1 MFPDILAKPTRDCA
15 FRIILSREE
24 VLADPEIAHLV
35 QGPSSIIWFG
45 PERHIVAYTIR
56 GTQLY
61 NVVFCGPGKA
71 SVGVWNEPANLDD
84 LREEYK
90 EYESTVKR
98 ILGVAKSCHKWQIG
112 EVPDLPTWLN
122 HNGKLVLSGDSA
134 HAMMPYTAQVSPV
147 SSFST

>member
-1 MFPDILAKPTRDCA
+1 MFPDLLAKPTRDCA

-35 QGPSSIIWFG
+35 QGPSSTIWFG

-61 NVVFCGPGKA
+61 NVVFCGPGNA

-90 EYESTVKR
+90 EYESTVKK

-112 EVPDLPTWLN
+112 EVLICRL
-122 HNGKLVLSGDSA
+122 G
-134 HAMMPYTAQVSPV
+134 
-147 SSFST
+147 